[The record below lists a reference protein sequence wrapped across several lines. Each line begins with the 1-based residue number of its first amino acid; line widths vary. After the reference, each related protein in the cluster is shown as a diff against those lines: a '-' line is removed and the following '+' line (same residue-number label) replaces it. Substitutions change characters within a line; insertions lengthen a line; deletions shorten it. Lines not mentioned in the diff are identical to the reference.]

1 MASEKG
7 RIEGMVKKVF
17 SLLIGVVLFSVLFA
31 SVGMA
36 AGEKVVSLGSN
47 LNKAQRAQMLEYF
60 DVEEE
65 DVKIITVTNK
75 EEREYLAGIA
85 PESKIG
91 TRAISS
97 AFVELM
103 DEGEGITVET
113 YNIDWVT
120 EEMYASAL
128 TTAGVKDAR
137 VIAAAPFKV
146 SGTAA
151 LTGITKAFEEISGK
165 KLSEDAKEIAN
176 EELVKTGELGD
187 EIGKDKAAS
196 LVKEI
201 KEKVIKDGIK
211 DPDRIYQII
220 VQIAGDLN
228 INLSEKQIQEL
239 VSLMEKI
246 SKLDIS
252 VADIQTQLKNIQG
265 QLEKIAESQEEARG
279 ILAQIRNFF
288 VKIVE
293 WIQSIFR

>member
-1 MASEKG
+1 
-7 RIEGMVKKVF
+7 MVKRVL
-17 SLLIGVVLFSVLFA
+17 SLLMGIVALSVLFA
-31 SVGMA
+31 SSGMA

-47 LNKAQRAQMLEYF
+47 LSKAQRAQMLEHF
-60 DVEEE
+60 DVKEE

-85 PESKIG
+85 PKSKIG

-97 AFVELM
+97 AFVEQM

-165 KLSEDAKEIAN
+165 KLNKDAKEIAN

-201 KEKVIKDGIK
+201 KEKVIKEGVK

-220 VQIAGDLN
+220 IQIAGDLN

-246 SKLDIS
+246 GKLDIN

-265 QLEKIAESQEEARG
+265 QLEKIAGSQEEARG
-279 ILAQIRNFF
+279 ILEQIRNFF
-288 VKIVE
+288 QRIVE
-293 WIQSIFR
+293 WIQSILR

>member
-1 MASEKG
+1 
-7 RIEGMVKKVF
+7 MVKRVL
-17 SLLIGVVLFSVLFA
+17 SLLMGVVALSVLFA
-31 SVGMA
+31 SSGMA

-47 LNKAQRAQMLEYF
+47 LSKAQRAQMLEHF
-60 DVEEE
+60 DVKEE

-85 PESKIG
+85 PKSKIG

-97 AFVELM
+97 AFVEQM

-165 KLSEDAKEIAN
+165 KLNKDAKEIAN

-201 KEKVIKDGIK
+201 KEKVIKEGVK

-220 VQIAGDLN
+220 IQIAGDLN

-246 SKLDIS
+246 GKLDIN

-265 QLEKIAESQEEARG
+265 QLEKIAGSQEEARG
-279 ILAQIRNFF
+279 ILEQIRNFF
-288 VKIVE
+288 QRIVE
-293 WIQSIFR
+293 WIQSILR

>member
-1 MASEKG
+1 
-7 RIEGMVKKVF
+7 MVKKVL
-17 SLLIGVVLFSVLFA
+17 SLLIGVVVFSVLFA
-31 SVGMA
+31 SSGLA

-47 LNKAQRAQMLEYF
+47 LSKAQRSEMLEYF
-60 DVEEE
+60 DVDEE

-165 KLSEDAKEIAN
+165 KLSKDAKEIAN

-187 EIGKDKAAS
+187 EIGKDKAAA

-201 KEKVIKDGIK
+201 KEKVIKDGVK

-220 VQIAGDLN
+220 IQIAGDLN

-246 SKLDIS
+246 AKLDIS

-265 QLEKIAESQEEARG
+265 YLDKIARSQEEAKG
-279 ILAQIRNFF
+279 ILEQIRNFF
-288 VKIVE
+288 QKIVE
-293 WIQSIFR
+293 WIQRILR